1 MPAII
6 IGNKGGVAVNNK
18 NIILFGQFINEFGS
32 GFSRIALIILTT
44 DWFRNPIYVGILTF
58 SIFVPE
64 ILLAAPIGYLVDQKS
79 HLKWLLIQSCVAAA
93 VSVIAIFLC
102 VYINLKSFVL
112 LVICAVVYDVFSEFF
127 DPIIVK
133 LTVQLFEKNEYNK
146 INAAISTART
156 SAGLF
161 SGVLVTGLTSFMPI
175 EYLFLFD
182 FLSYVVVGLVLLRL
196 SEPKTA
202 TRPFIGNAGGEYKSN
217 LWNSF
222 GFVKQLLHD
231 FPPLTPVLVTA
242 LLFNVLLAPNSVY
255 FSQIS
260 GEVFQNVKL
269 MGVMDSFFS
278 VGFLMGSVI
287 YRLSYERVRIHTF
300 LQIAIVQVPASFLL
314 FGESQ
319 NIVATLVGLLLLGAA
334 LPFFNI
340 SSKTVLQRVI
350 PESRLATVSN
360 SYFSLINLTQ
370 PIGLLGIPMLINLS
384 GIRMFSLVAGIS
396 YLGLALIILAMGKIS
411 PALD

>member
-1 MPAII
+1 M
-6 IGNKGGVAVNNK
+6 NNK
-18 NIILFGQFINEFGS
+18 NIILFSQFINEFGS
-32 GFSRIALIILTT
+32 GFSRIALIILVT
-44 DWFRNPIYVGILTF
+44 DWFHNPVYVGILTF
-58 SIFVPE
+58 GIFVPE
-64 ILLAAPIGYLVDQKS
+64 ILLAAPVGYFVDKKS
-79 HLKWLLIQSCVAAA
+79 HLKRLLVQSSLASAI
-93 VSVIAIFLC
+93 SVIIIFLC
-102 VYINLKSFVL
+102 VYFNLRNFVL
-112 LVICAVVYDVFSEFF
+112 LVICAIIYDIFSGFF

-133 LTVQLFEKNEYNK
+133 LTVHLFEKEDYNK

-161 SGVLVTGLTSFMPI
+161 SGVLVTVFTSFMPI

-182 FLSYVVVGLVLLRL
+182 FLSYVVISLVLLGL
-196 SEPKTA
+196 SERNVVAQSSSDNT
-202 TRPFIGNAGGEYKSN
+202 GEEYKSN
-217 LWNSF
+217 IWNSF
-222 GFVKQLLHD
+222 GFVKQLLRD

-242 LLFNVLLAPNSVY
+242 LLFNILLAPNSVY

-269 MGVMDSFFS
+269 IGVMDSFFS
-278 VGFLMGSVI
+278 VGFLMGSII
-287 YRLSYERVRIHTF
+287 YRFTYEKVNIHTF

-319 NIVATLVGLLLLGAA
+319 NIFATLIGLLLLGAA

-370 PIGLLGIPMLINLS
+370 PIGLLGIPILINFS
-384 GIRMFSLVAGIS
+384 GIRVFSLVAGIA
-396 YLGLALIILAMGKIS
+396 YLGLTLLILTTGKIS
-411 PALD
+411 TALD